1 MSREAV
7 ESFYE
12 HLKSDKSMQ
21 EAARQARMML
31 VHLAKSH
38 GHDFTL
44 EELQEFL
51 AQKWGADFEADN
63 PDPDS
68 PQTCF
73 CI

>member
-1 MSREAV
+1 
-7 ESFYE
+7 
-12 HLKSDKSMQ
+12 
-21 EAARQARMML
+21 MML